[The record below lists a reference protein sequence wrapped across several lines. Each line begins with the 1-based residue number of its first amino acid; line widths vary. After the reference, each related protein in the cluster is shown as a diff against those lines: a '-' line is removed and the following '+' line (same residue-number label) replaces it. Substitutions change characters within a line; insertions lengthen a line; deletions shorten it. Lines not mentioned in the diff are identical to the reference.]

1 MVQGKPEGRRG
12 QGRPRMAYID
22 NIKQWTGL
30 SAHATF
36 QTALDRA
43 NWRETTR
50 KAVRAANALMD
61 DAG

>member
-1 MVQGKPEGRRG
+1 M
-12 QGRPRMAYID
+12 
-22 NIKQWTGL
+22 TGL
-30 SAHATF
+30 SAHAAF